1 MFELLWPYLDGRN
14 TITRHLKIS
23 KLHPSMF
30 GTTTRLEFLSSKLK
44 ILTFMWTHGLSFV
57 ETDANFS
64 FICPNNFS
72 GRVSCKIMMFIFV
85 LIDGTNSI
93 TQICIGY

>member
-30 GTTTRLEFLSSKLK
+30 GTTTRLEFLFSKLK
-44 ILTFMWTHGLSFV
+44 ILTFM
-57 ETDANFS
+57 
-64 FICPNNFS
+64 
-72 GRVSCKIMMFIFV
+72 
-85 LIDGTNSI
+85 
-93 TQICIGY
+93 